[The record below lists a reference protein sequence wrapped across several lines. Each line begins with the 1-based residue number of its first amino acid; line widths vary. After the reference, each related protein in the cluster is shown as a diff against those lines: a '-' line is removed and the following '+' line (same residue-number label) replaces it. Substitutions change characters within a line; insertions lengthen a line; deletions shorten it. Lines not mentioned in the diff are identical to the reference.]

1 MSKGRTPWVKK
12 RHKVLMT
19 LFSGVAYPFVCR
31 KYHIEIKRFRE
42 NQGRPMLVIFNHQT
56 GYDQFFVTF
65 AVDKPLYFIASEDIF
80 SMGWVSRLI
89 SWLVAPIPIR
99 KQTSDLRA
107 VRSALQI
114 AKEGGSIA
122 LAPEGNRT
130 FDGKLCH
137 INPAILG
144 LIRLVK
150 LPVAT
155 LRIEGGFGV
164 QPRWSDVIRKGPMK
178 AYVSRIIEPEEYRR
192 LSDEDL
198 MNLLISEINV
208 DETEIHDEYHSPH
221 LAEYMERAIYVCPEC
236 GLSRFESHGDLMECK
251 QCGLTVR
258 YLPDKTFAPVSGTSF
273 PFHMVADWYEYQ
285 GNFIRSLNPEDYY
298 HEPAYEDQGQF
309 SEVHLYDSK
318 QVISKEARFRLFGNR
333 LEVAAGE
340 FTANWHFDQVDTIT
354 VLGKNKINIYVGDKV
369 YQIKADARFNA
380 LKYVNFFYHY
390 KGFEKGDTDG
400 KQFLGL

>member
-1 MSKGRTPWVKK
+1 MSKGRTPWVKT
-12 RHKVLMT
+12 RHKLIQN
-19 LFSGVAYPFVCR
+19 LFSGVAYPYVCH

-42 NQGRPMLVIFNHQT
+42 SQSRPMLVVFNHQT
-56 GYDQFFVTF
+56 GYDQFFATF

-80 SMGWVSRLI
+80 SMGWLSRLI
-89 SWLVAPIPIR
+89 TWLVAPIPIK

-107 VRSALQI
+107 VRNALQI

-130 FDGKLCH
+130 FDGKLCY

-178 AYVSRIIEPEEYRR
+178 AYVSRVIEPEEYRR

-198 MNLLISEINV
+198 MNLLLSEINV
-208 DETEIHDEYHSPH
+208 DETLIKEEYHSPH

-258 YLPDKTFAPVSGTSF
+258 YLPDKTFAPVSEHNF
-273 PFHMVADWYEYQ
+273 PFETVADWYEYQ
-285 GNFIRSLNPEDYY
+285 GNFIRGLNPEDYY
-298 HEPAYEDQGQF
+298 HEPAYEDTGRF
-309 SEVHLYDSK
+309 SEVILYDSK
-318 QVISKEARFRLFGNR
+318 KVISENAAFRLYGNR
-333 LEVAAGE
+333 LDVAAGD
-340 FTANWHFDQVDTIT
+340 FTAHWHFDQVDTIT
-354 VLGKNKINIYVGDKV
+354 VLGKNKINIYVEDKV
-369 YQIKADARFNA
+369 YQIKSDARFNA

-390 KGFEKGDTDG
+390 KGIEKGDSDG